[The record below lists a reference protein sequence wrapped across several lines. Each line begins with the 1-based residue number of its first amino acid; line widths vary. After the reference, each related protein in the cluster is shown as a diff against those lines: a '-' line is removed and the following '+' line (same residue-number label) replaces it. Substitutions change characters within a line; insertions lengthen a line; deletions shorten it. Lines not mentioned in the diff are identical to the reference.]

1 MKQYL
6 KSPLIALAIA
16 HAFYGGVAAADS
28 AATTQHRSVAFRDL
42 NLQSREGATTL
53 YKRIERAA
61 DSMCALSW
69 SIRELGGSSTLASQ
83 VRDCQ
88 MQAIERVVTQVNA
101 PMLTAV
107 FNDKVHGKSKPMRIV
122 RAP

>member
-1 MKQYL
+1 MKRYL
-6 KSPLIALAIA
+6 KSPLIGLAIA
-16 HAFYGGVAAADS
+16 YTLYGVVAAADS
-28 AATTQHRSVAFRDL
+28 ATTQHRSVAFRDL
-42 NLQSREGATTL
+42 NLQSREGAATL
-53 YKRIERAA
+53 YKRIERAT

-69 SIRELGGSSTLASQ
+69 GIKALGGSSTLASQ

-88 MQAIERVVTQVNA
+88 MQAIERAVTQVNA

-107 FNDKVHGKSKPMRIV
+107 FNDKVHGKSKPMRVV